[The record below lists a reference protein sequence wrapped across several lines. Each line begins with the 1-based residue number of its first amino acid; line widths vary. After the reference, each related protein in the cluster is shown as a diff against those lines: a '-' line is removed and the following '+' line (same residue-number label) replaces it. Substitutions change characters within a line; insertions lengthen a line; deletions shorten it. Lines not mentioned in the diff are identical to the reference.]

1 MSVAKTEI
9 ESTDLKIMR
18 LRYEAQSVQFSQ
30 SERMSKKRQLRQLE
44 KEKNEWIAQNTR

>member
-1 MSVAKTEI
+1 MSFVEMKI

-44 KEKNEWIAQNTR
+44 KEKNERSARMI